1 MIEGEPEEEN
11 LPVCTGGPYTRLAMG
26 IETLQRLVE
35 QHGMGDLLHRAIL
48 IIDDEPE
55 NLDVLEAVLQ
65 DEGLRVVRATDGP
78 SGLASALAEP
88 LDLVISDQRMP
99 GLTGVDLLSRLATDR
114 PDVVGIVL
122 SAYTDAPVILQAIN
136 EAKVFR
142 FLTKPFDIGDLVR
155 TVREAQE
162 MVFYRR
168 AVTGLLERLAVRN
181 EDLTRTLQ
189 ELREAQQRMLHMERL
204 SSMGRLA
211 TGVVHDLRNALMGL
225 TFLEADLESMGASE
239 EMKESVRVGL
249 SGLHALMGTLESM
262 HQFSR
267 DGRLGTAI
275 STVDVGDLVRDA
287 LVVMRGD
294 VEFRRRRVQTFVEDG
309 LPPIQGDRGKLIQVL
324 VNLLRNAVQATI
336 QGQAITV
343 SAGILQG
350 GQIRLAVEDEGPGLP
365 EGAADRLFEPFVS
378 TKGEGGLGMGLYMA
392 RLIVEAHNGEIG
404 AVNRPSGG
412 ARFEVRLWPDPA
424 GAGSRPNA
432 PVS

>member
-1 MIEGEPEEEN
+1 MSVQN
-11 LPVCTGGPYTRLAMG
+11 
-26 IETLQRLVE
+26 LQRLVE
-35 QHGMGDLLHRAIL
+35 HHGIGDLLHRAVL
-48 IIDDEPE
+48 IVDDEPE

-65 DEGLRVVRATDGP
+65 DEGVRVIRASDGD
-78 SGLASALAEP
+78 SGLQLALSEP

-99 GLTGVDLLSRLATDR
+99 GLTGVDLLSRLTSER
-114 PDVVGIVL
+114 PDVAGIVL

-142 FLTKPFDIGDLVR
+142 FLTKPFDIGHLVQ
-155 TVREAQE
+155 TFREARE

-168 AVTGLLERLAVRN
+168 AVAGLLEKLAARN

-189 ELREAQQRMLHMERL
+189 ELREAQERMLHMERL

-225 TFLEADLESMGASE
+225 TFLEADLETMGASE

-249 SGLHALMGTLESM
+249 SGLHTLMGTLESL

-275 STVDVGDLVRDA
+275 STVDLADLVRSA

-294 VEFRRRRVQTFVEDG
+294 VEFRRRNVQATLGDG
-309 LPPIQGDRGKLIQVL
+309 LPTIQGDRGKLIQVL
-324 VNLLRNAVQATI
+324 VNLLRNAVQATV
-336 QGQAITV
+336 QGQAIGV
-343 SAGILQG
+343 NVEVLEN
-350 GQIRLAVEDEGPGLP
+350 GQVLLVVEDEGPGLP
-365 EGAADRLFEPFVS
+365 EGVSARLFDPFVS

-392 RLIVEAHNGEIG
+392 RLVVEAHNGEIR
-404 AVNRPSGG
+404 AANRPSGG
-412 ARFEVRLWPDPA
+412 ARFEVRLWTDP
-424 GAGSRPNA
+424 GGSNH
-432 PVS
+432 PVDGPSV